1 MTPFAFPLQFNFLD
15 IIIKGM
21 IIGIVCSAPMGPVG
35 ILCVQRTL
43 NKGRWFGFVTGLGAT
58 LSDIIYALLTG
69 FGMSFAMELI
79 DNPQNKFC
87 LQIFGSVLLFI
98 FGIYCFKSDPR
109 SKVRQSKGVRGT
121 LLHNFVTAFIVTFSN
136 PLIIFLFL
144 ATFAQFAFVVPDH
157 PLEMSLGYL
166 SIAGGALLW
175 WYGLTWMIDKVREF
189 FSLDA
194 IKIINRIIGTIVMV
208 FSFAIFMGTAF
219 NLFSISL

>member
-79 DNPQNKFC
+79 DNPQNKFF
-87 LQIFGSVLLFI
+87 LQIFGSVLLQERPSQQGPPRQGHQGFA
-98 FGIYCFKSDPR
+98 DP
-109 SKVRQSKGVRGT
+109 
-121 LLHNFVTAFIVTFSN
+121 
-136 PLIIFLFL
+136 
-144 ATFAQFAFVVPDH
+144 
-157 PLEMSLGYL
+157 
-166 SIAGGALLW
+166 
-175 WYGLTWMIDKVREF
+175 
-189 FSLDA
+189 
-194 IKIINRIIGTIVMV
+194 
-208 FSFAIFMGTAF
+208 
-219 NLFSISL
+219 